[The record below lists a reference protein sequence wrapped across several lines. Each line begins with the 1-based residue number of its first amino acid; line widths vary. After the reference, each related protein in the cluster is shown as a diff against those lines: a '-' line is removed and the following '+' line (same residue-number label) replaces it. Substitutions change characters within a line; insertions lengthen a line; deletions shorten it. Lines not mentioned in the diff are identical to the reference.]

1 MLPQTQATMY
11 TVLSSY
17 VGLRVA
23 STDRLCPYVVT
34 GCSSAMT
41 ALCPEIEQALLGR
54 VVAHCTNC
62 DA

>member
-17 VGLRVA
+17 VGLREA
-23 STDRLCPYVVT
+23 STDRLCSYVAT

-41 ALCPEIEQALLGR
+41 ALCPEIEQALLGS
-54 VVAHCTNC
+54 APLHQL